1 VSGRRVVVTGGAG
14 FLPSHL
20 CDALLARGDEVVAID
35 NLSTGFERNIA
46 HLADERRFSFVKAD
60 VCDGIFVDGAVDAVM
75 HFASPASP
83 PRYLELPIET
93 LRVGSIGTEMA
104 LQLAEQKG
112 ARFMVAST
120 SEVYGDPLVHPQPET
135 YWGHVNPIGPRSCYD
150 EAKRYAEAVTMAY
163 RRARGVDTVIL
174 RIFNTYGPRLDPG
187 DGRVVSNLLSQALIG
202 APMTVYGDG
211 SQTRSFCFV
220 ADEVRGIVA
229 LLDSGLE
236 GPVNIGNP
244 FEFTMLELV
253 EQVRSVTGTA
263 SEVVSRPLPADD
275 PKQRQPD
282 ISIARTEL
290 GWEPEVQLA
299 EGLARTAEWFRA
311 TL

>member
-1 VSGRRVVVTGGAG
+1 VSGRRVVVSGGAG
-14 FLPSHL
+14 FLPSHI
-20 CDALLARGDEVVAID
+20 CDALLARGDVVVAID

-46 HLADERRFSFVKAD
+46 HLADQLRFTFVKAD
-60 VCDGIFVDGAVDAVM
+60 VCDGIFVDGPVDAVM

-104 LQLAEQKG
+104 LALAEQKD

-135 YWGHVNPIGPRSCYD
+135 YWGHVNPIGLRSCYD
-150 EAKRYAEAVTMAY
+150 EAKRYAEAITMAY

-187 DGRVVSNLLSQALIG
+187 DGRVVSNLLAQALRG
-202 APMTVYGDG
+202 TPMTVYGDG

-220 ADEVRGIVA
+220 DDEVRGIVA
-229 LLDSGLE
+229 LLDSRLE

-244 FEFTMLELV
+244 HEFTMLELV
-253 EQVRSVTGTA
+253 EQVRAVTGTA
-263 SEVVSRPLPADD
+263 SPVVFSPLPSDD

-282 ISIARTEL
+282 ITIAREQL
-290 GWEPEVQLA
+290 GWEPTVPLG
-299 EGLARTAEWFRA
+299 EGLAAVV
-311 TL
+311 